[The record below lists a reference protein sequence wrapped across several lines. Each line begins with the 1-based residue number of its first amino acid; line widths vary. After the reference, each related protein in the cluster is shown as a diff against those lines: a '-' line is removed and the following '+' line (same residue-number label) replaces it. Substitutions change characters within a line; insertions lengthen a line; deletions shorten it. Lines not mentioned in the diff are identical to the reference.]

1 MKYQKITKVLKS
13 FQQCNSDKVTTEND
27 KKNTYR
33 KLYICTPSRITNTY
47 L

>member
-27 KKNTYR
+27 KEILTEN
-33 KLYICTPSRITNTY
+33 YIYAHPVE
-47 L
+47 